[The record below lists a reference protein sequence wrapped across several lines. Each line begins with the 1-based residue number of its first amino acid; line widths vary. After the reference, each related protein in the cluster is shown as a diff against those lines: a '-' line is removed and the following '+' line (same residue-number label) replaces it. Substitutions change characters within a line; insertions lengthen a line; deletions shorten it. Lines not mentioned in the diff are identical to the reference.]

1 MRSPGGPDMDNQHDD
16 SATRTRLR
24 AAPASTPSRLPDDP
38 EERADLL
45 EDRRLQWDQDWA
57 ELGGEA

>member
-1 MRSPGGPDMDNQHDD
+1 MDGQHNDTT
-16 SATRTRLR
+16 TRTRLR
-24 AAPASTPSRLPDDP
+24 AAPASTPSLLPDDP